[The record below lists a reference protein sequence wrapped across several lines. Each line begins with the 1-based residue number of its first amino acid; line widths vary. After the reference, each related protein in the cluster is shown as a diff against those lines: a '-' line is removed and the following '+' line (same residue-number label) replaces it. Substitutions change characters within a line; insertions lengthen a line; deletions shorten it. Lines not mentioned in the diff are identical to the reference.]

1 MAFALFCDHKK
12 KKKPT
17 AKEFLVS
24 LEKAVK
30 RQLAEKAEVA
40 KSDNDVNV
48 EVDPAI

>member
-17 AKEFLVS
+17 SKEFLVS

-40 KSDNDVNV
+40 KSDDDVKV

>member
-1 MAFALFCDHKK
+1 MAFALFCDH

-30 RQLAEKAEVA
+30 RQLAEKAEVV
-40 KSDNDVNV
+40 KSDNDMKVKA
-48 EVDPAI
+48 DPAI

>member
-17 AKEFLVS
+17 GKEFLVS

-40 KSDNDVNV
+40 KSDNDVKV
-48 EVDPAI
+48 RVDPAI